1 MQKVILD
8 VDIDAEIKSYGVE
21 TKFNDYIGMQKRV
34 ITVLRE
40 EGFFADNEVINEK
53 TEMKIQITVKGIK
66 ETLGKNNRFQTLPRE
81 LKRLKMATIRSMPD
95 IIKKAKLVK
104 DNVENTHGNNPKYA
118 YFYADI
124 VIDGIEAGIKIDVR
138 KSVEINKFWIHHME
152 IKKNPNTL
160 SPALTQEL
168 KERMSSSENS

>member
-53 TEMKIQITVKGIK
+53 TEMKIQITAKGIK

-81 LKRLKMATIRSMPD
+81 LKRLKIATIRSMPN
-95 IIKKAKLVK
+95 IIKKANLVK
-104 DNVENTHGNNPKYA
+104 DNVENIHGKNPKYA

-124 VIDGIEAGIKIDVR
+124 VIDGIETGVKIDVR
-138 KSVEINKFWIHHME
+138 KSVEINKFWIHHIE
-152 IKKNPNTL
+152 IKKNPDTL

-168 KERMSSSENS
+168 KERMSSSKNS